1 MNEDKNCNESK
12 NHSVSYDINNFEK
25 KLLRI
30 LFRITI
36 SYLSDLFLRKGP
48 QAKNP
53 GPEEMTSLNKTIS
66 RLFNHLEIN
75 KMASDSK
82 VTSTKPRH
90 LRRSPSPHRRHRRE
104 DHDVRELLEKLQT
117 FEDELQRR
125 KEKQNEEILR

>member
-1 MNEDKNCNESK
+1 MTLIQIKSID
-12 NHSVSYDINNFEK
+12 
-25 KLLRI
+25 LRI
-30 LFRITI
+30 LFRNTI
-36 SYLSDLFLRKGP
+36 SYFSDLFLRKGP

-82 VTSTKPRH
+82 ATSTKPRH
-90 LRRSPSPHRRHRRE
+90 VRRSPSPHRRHRRE